1 MHQADFFGGVV
12 EGFYGKVWTRQ
23 ERLHLLS
30 QMAAL
35 GLNTYFYAP
44 KNDLKHRAIWR
55 ELYNDAELAALR
67 ELVQTCDQH
76 GLCFIYG
83 LSPGL
88 DVRFSDESERNRI
101 KARFDQLRQVGVRHF
116 ALLFDDLPG
125 NMSDADRQAYDSLA
139 AAQCDLTNA
148 IFAWTRAQNAGG
160 RFLFCPTPYC
170 DRMDRA
176 QLGGPAYLDDLGR
189 LLDPEI
195 DVLWTG
201 PEIVSAEIPVE
212 SIERLSGR
220 IRRPPVIWDNL
231 FANDYDFRRIN
242 CGPYS
247 GRSRELPRAVRG
259 ILINPNNEFPLNF
272 IALRTVA
279 AYLNRD
285 GEWNPREAFLNSVAE
300 WLPSFTTVASPL
312 TREDLLLLCDCFYLP
327 NAEGPEGAGLIR
339 LVERL
344 LADPPNTWGNARE
357 EFSAMNA
364 RIQRLFDRLTELRD
378 RDLFDAWSRRV
389 WELKEEMQLIEATL
403 VQKEAGRDIVEGIAL
418 NSFLLGTFR
427 GGILGKLTSFLSM
440 DSQGKIRYRATHKSG
455 DML

>member
-1 MHQADFFGGVV
+1 MLQADFLGGVV

-55 ELYNDAELAALR
+55 ELYSDAELATFR
-67 ELVQTCDQH
+67 ELVQMCDQH
-76 GLCFIYG
+76 GLRFIYG

-88 DVRFSDESERNRI
+88 DVRFSDESDRNRI
-101 KARFDQLRQVGVRHF
+101 KARFDQLLQVGVRHF

-125 NMSDADRQAYDSLA
+125 SMTDADRGAYDSLA
-139 AAQCDLTNA
+139 AAQCDVTNA
-148 IFAWTRAQNAGG
+148 VFAWTRARNASG

-176 QLGGPAYLDDLGR
+176 QLGGAAYLDDVGR
-189 LLDPEI
+189 LLAPEI

-201 PEIVSAEIPVE
+201 TEIVSAEIPVE

-247 GRSRELPRAVRG
+247 GRPSELRQAVRG
-259 ILINPNNEFPLNF
+259 IVINPNNEYPLNF
-272 IALRTVA
+272 IALHTVA
-279 AYLNRD
+279 AFLNGD
-285 GEWNPREAFLNSVAE
+285 GEWNPREAFLDAAIL
-300 WLPSFTTVASPL
+300 WLPCFATVASPL

-327 NAEGPEGAGLIR
+327 NTEGPEGAQLIR

-344 LADPPNTWGNARE
+344 LAETPKTWGTARE

-378 RDLFDAWSRRV
+378 RELFDAWSRRV

-403 VQKEAGRDIVEGIAL
+403 AQKEAGRDIVEGIAL
-418 NSFLLGTFR
+418 DSFLPGTFR
-427 GGILGKLTSFLSM
+427 GGILGKLTGFLSM
-440 DSQGKIRYRATHKSG
+440 DSQGKIRFRTTRNRE
-455 DML
+455 